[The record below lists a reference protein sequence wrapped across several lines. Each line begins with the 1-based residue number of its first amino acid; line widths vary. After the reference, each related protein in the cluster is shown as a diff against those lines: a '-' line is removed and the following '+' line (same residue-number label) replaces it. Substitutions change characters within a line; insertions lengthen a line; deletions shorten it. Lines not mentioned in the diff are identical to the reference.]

1 MNVLYTSK
9 QIFVIAH
16 MATII
21 QNYKD
26 YINCNFEFSEFQND
40 AIHGIIE
47 NNHVLVTAH
56 TGSGKT
62 LPAEFSI
69 YYNIKLCNKKVIY
82 TSPIKA
88 LSNQKYKEFSKKFP
102 DIEIGILTGDIKHN
116 PGADLLIMTTE
127 ILQNH
132 CFKRNHGEKYLDFNI
147 DLENEL
153 GSVVFDEVHYID
165 DPDRGTVWE
174 QTMIMLPD
182 NIPFVMLSA
191 TIGEKEVFAQWIE
204 NITHKK
210 VVLCHTNHR
219 VVPLEFCEFFSI
231 PDKYVDNIKQ
241 KDKKEMF
248 QNKLESK
255 LTPVK
260 NNQIFQKKVLN
271 QTKKCIHELNKDG
284 FIVHQKY
291 VINDCLETMKNK
303 DMFPCL
309 MFVFSRKRVES
320 IANQITTNLF
330 LENEKDYNIEPI
342 YRQML
347 VSKISNWKEYSVL
360 PEYQVYLKL
369 LEKGIGVHHAGMLP
383 VFREIMEILY
393 DQKYIKVLVATETFA
408 IGLNMPTRSVIF
420 TSLYKHDGYALRLL
434 RSHEF
439 IQMAG
444 RAGRRNIDTIGYVIL
459 LTNCY
464 EPLDE
469 TTYYNLFY
477 SSPKIL
483 KSKFRINYNL
493 ILNFIEHYNKEECIS
508 MMKKSLMNN
517 DILKQ
522 INISKQSIENMNNE
536 IESLNKILQDENAIS
551 FFEEYY
557 RIIFRIEH
565 SKNKEKRKFIKMK
578 NEMENDNVAM
588 NNKQYYDD
596 YTSLIKMNKEEQ
608 NILHY
613 AETYVETQIN
623 NVFCILNQR
632 GFFTQDTIT
641 QQGKNA
647 CYIHEMPCLLFIE
660 FYEIYIKQN
669 KLSEKDILCILSCFY
684 DLKVKEEVKQHNP
697 PFLKK
702 EVDFIKTTYE
712 ELCSLELKYEFF
724 ITNQFNIQYDLMELM
739 SKWYTNVENQ
749 NDCLFFFHEMKEQKQ
764 IFMGDFV
771 KACLKIVAMINEL
784 RIVCENDSNYDFLE
798 KLNNIEGKLKKY
810 IVSNK
815 SLYL

>member
-1 MNVLYTSK
+1 MN
-9 QIFVIAH
+9 F
-16 MATII
+16 I

-26 YINCNFEFSEFQND
+26 YIRCNFDFSPFQNE
-40 AIHGIIE
+40 AIKGIIE

-69 YYNIKLCNKKVIY
+69 FYNIKILHKKVIY

-102 DIEIGILTGDIKHN
+102 DIEVGILTGDIKHN
-116 PGADLLIMTTE
+116 PSADLLIMTTE

-132 CFKRNHGEKYLDFNI
+132 CFKKNHGNNYLDFNI

-182 NIPFVMLSA
+182 NVPFVMLSA

-204 NITHKK
+204 RITHKK

-219 VVPLEFCEFFSI
+219 VVPLEFHEFFSV
-231 PDKYVDNIKQ
+231 PDKYVDNIKN
-241 KDKKEMF
+241 KDKKSMF
-248 QNKLESK
+248 QKKIDNKFSI
-255 LTPVK
+255 VK
-260 NNQIFQKKVLN
+260 NNKYFNKHSLI
-271 QTKKCIHELNKDG
+271 QTKKCVHELTKDG
-284 FIVHQKY
+284 FIVHQKF
-291 VINDCLETMKNK
+291 VINDCLETMKHQ

-330 LENEKDYNIEPI
+330 LENEKDYNIEPV

-347 VSKISNWKEYSVL
+347 VSKINNWKEYICL
-360 PEYQVYLKL
+360 PEYQTYLNL

-420 TSLYKHDGYALRLL
+420 TSLFKHDGHSQRLL

-469 TTYYNLFY
+469 TSYHNLFY

-493 ILNFIEHYNKEECIS
+493 ILNFIENYNKDDCIS
-508 MMKKSLMNN
+508 MVHKVS
-517 DILKQ
+517 
-522 INISKQSIENMNNE
+522 
-536 IESLNKILQDENAIS
+536 
-551 FFEEYY
+551 
-557 RIIFRIEH
+557 
-565 SKNKEKRKFIKMK
+565 
-578 NEMENDNVAM
+578 
-588 NNKQYYDD
+588 
-596 YTSLIKMNKEEQ
+596 
-608 NILHY
+608 
-613 AETYVETQIN
+613 
-623 NVFCILNQR
+623 
-632 GFFTQDTIT
+632 
-641 QQGKNA
+641 
-647 CYIHEMPCLLFIE
+647 HE
-660 FYEIYIKQN
+660 
-669 KLSEKDILCILSCFY
+669 
-684 DLKVKEEVKQHNP
+684 
-697 PFLKK
+697 
-702 EVDFIKTTYE
+702 
-712 ELCSLELKYEFF
+712 
-724 ITNQFNIQYDLMELM
+724 
-739 SKWYTNVENQ
+739 
-749 NDCLFFFHEMKEQKQ
+749 
-764 IFMGDFV
+764 
-771 KACLKIVAMINEL
+771 
-784 RIVCENDSNYDFLE
+784 
-798 KLNNIEGKLKKY
+798 
-810 IVSNK
+810 
-815 SLYL
+815 